1 MIVNGDE
8 MSFNK
13 DMTVKDLILNLN
25 LNTQTIV
32 VEVNLNI
39 IPKDQYESTSL
50 HENDKVEII
59 NFVGGG

>member
-1 MIVNGDE
+1 MIVNGKK
-8 MSFNK
+8 MSLNQNT
-13 DMTVKDLILNLN
+13 TVKDLILKLN
-25 LNTQTIV
+25 LNPQTIV

-39 IPKDQYESTSL
+39 IPKDKYDSTNL

>member
-1 MIVNGDE
+1 MIVNGE
-8 MSFNK
+8 KMSFNQ
-13 DMTVKDLILNLN
+13 DITVKDLILNLN
-25 LNTQTIV
+25 LKPQTIV

-39 IPKDQYESTSL
+39 IPKDQYESTII